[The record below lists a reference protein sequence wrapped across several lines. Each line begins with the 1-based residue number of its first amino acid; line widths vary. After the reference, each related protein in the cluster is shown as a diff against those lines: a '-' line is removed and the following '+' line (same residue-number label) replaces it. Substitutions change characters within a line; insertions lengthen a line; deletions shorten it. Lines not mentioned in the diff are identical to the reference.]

1 MATTVDTLLVR
12 IEADMRDVRRDLAAL
27 EKRTETAS
35 RSISKSMGRIGTVT
49 QAVIG
54 GVLVQQFA
62 RGILSLTNFASDMEE
77 MSSMSEAVFGGF
89 VDSVRNKL
97 GEFGDEVGR
106 SRFELEAMAASVQDT
121 FVPLGFARG
130 QAAELSVELTKLAVD
145 VASFKNELETDVMAA
160 FQSALVGNHEA
171 VRRFGIVITE
181 AELQN
186 ELFRMGI
193 TENAKQVDAQT
204 KVQARLN
211 LILAGTTDAQGD
223 AARTSGSYAN
233 MTRALDAQVKLLAND
248 IGQELL
254 PAMKDLVA
262 ITTDSIKGFRNFLR
276 AIGLVT
282 GKHDAL
288 IKNLQRVKDA
298 QEDVDNLTKAVA
310 KTFGKHQPFV
320 DRLAEAEK
328 ELAAALAEQDALFE
342 PIIDGIM
349 GVGQASDETADS
361 TENLNKKLSDGESI
375 VHSLNLELLKLKA
388 NQNDSTGITADL
400 LDIQAKLGD
409 EYGKYASV
417 ITDLLEKIHVF
428 ETEQKEQANTASR
441 LADSVREGA
450 DALREYREAQ
460 KEAQVARV
468 VSGIQKSLEAA
479 QKFKDVLDGLAE
491 STRLLKLERDGATE
505 SEIMAQEI
513 IARLDLTTRQQTDA
527 VRAATAAY
535 VEAQKEVEAAANVS
549 DDFSD
554 SVQRGIDFVKSLAT
568 QQERLSQKLADVG
581 NAYAAGAISATEFEE
596 AQDRIAEQLQ
606 ALDPMFQALRGALQS
621 VSTQISQ
628 QFADMVMSGKLSL
641 DSLQDIFS
649 NFVRTMISKAFELM
663 VMNKI
668 INAAFGL
675 TGGNALPTA
684 NVPGSAGGGA
694 ISGPKIV
701 GERGPEL
708 FIPSSTG
715 SIKNNMDTR
724 NILGSGQPN
733 VVNQTINIETGVAQT
748 VRAEVLSLM
757 PQIRDNTIAA
767 MVDARKRGG
776 AVASAFGG

>member
-12 IEADMRDVRRDLAAL
+12 IEADMRDVRRDLASL

-288 IKNLQRVKDA
+288 VKNLQRVKDA
-298 QEDVDNLTKAVA
+298 QEDVDNLTKAVD

-320 DRLAEAEK
+320 DRLAEAQK

-349 GVGQASDETADS
+349 GVGQASDETAGS
-361 TENLNKKLSDGESI
+361 TEKLNNKLSEGEKV
-375 VHSLNLELLKLKA
+375 VHGLLLQIAQLKA
-388 NQNDSTGITADL
+388 DQNDTTGITSKL
-400 LDIQAKLGD
+400 LAIQAKLGD
-409 EYGKYASV
+409 EYMEHAQL
-417 ITDLLEKIHVF
+417 ITELVEKIHAMTTASEK
-428 ETEQKEQANTASR
+428 ETEVQKKRAEALAEIKKQIKEVIAANEEAASSR
-441 LADSVREGA
+441 VINKILKNID
-450 DALREYREAQ
+450 AQ
-460 KEAQVARV
+460 KAYNATVKDLTENTRLLN
-468 VSGIQKSLEAA
+468 LEAA
-479 QKFKDVLDGLAE
+479 GASEANLIAE
-491 STRLLKLERDGATE
+491 RIIGQLGITAARTKQSIRD
-505 SEIMAQEI
+505 MAQSF
-513 IARLDLTTRQQTDA
+513 
-527 VRAATAAY
+527 
-535 VEAQKEVEAAANVS
+535 VEAQTAAEASKSANDEFNASVAAGVSFVDNNKTEMEKLGENIENVTNAYRAGKISIEEFEAAIEALANKNEELTPMMQEMKSGLEGVAKGIG
-549 DDFSD
+549 D
-554 SVQRGIDFVKSLAT
+554 S
-568 QQERLSQKLADVG
+568 
-581 NAYAAGAISATEFEE
+581 
-596 AQDRIAEQLQ
+596 
-606 ALDPMFQALRGALQS
+606 
-621 VSTQISQ
+621 
-628 QFADMVMSGKLSL
+628 FADMVVDGKFSL
-641 DSLQDIFS
+641 DSFEDIFK
-649 NFVRTMISKAFELM
+649 NFVKRMIAKAIEMF
-663 VMNKI
+663 I
-668 INAAFGL
+668 IEQIFSSIFPTFGF
-675 TGGNALPTA
+675 GGGGT
-684 NVPGSAGGGA
+684 VPARAGGGHA
-694 ISGPKIV
+694 SGPILV

-708 FIPSSTG
+708 FVPSSTG
-715 SIKNNMDTR
+715 SIKNNMDTQ
-724 NILGSGQPN
+724 NILGSGQTN

-748 VRAEVLSLM
+748 VRAEVLNLM
-757 PQIRDNTIAA
+757 PQIRQNTMAA

-776 AVASAFGG
+776 SMAAVFGG